1 MQTVQKQSDAL
12 DKMSKYYFQRVQ
24 DMAETVRNGEIPES
38 EYQALWRQW
47 DSYEKQ
53 AKTARQA
60 EEKISRSAQE
70 AEEKLQEK
78 LDDISLGK
86 LLQSEEFD
94 ITAVENAGARRA
106 LQRAFNMEDA
116 DEDKLDKLQNTIQD
130 DMTAMKRQ
138 YSQTMTSDDLKAVM
152 EWEFMK
158 QLQGPHISPGLA
170 KAIEILPDLI
180 FNTPEAVEMLL
191 YEGLT
196 QGVNSIMP
204 GKQG

>member
-24 DMAETVRNGEIPES
+24 DTAEKVRNGEIPES

-70 AEEKLQEK
+70 AEEKLQDK

-106 LQRAFNMEDA
+106 LQRAFNRRT
-116 DEDKLDKLQNTIQD
+116 L
-130 DMTAMKRQ
+130 MKINWINCR
-138 YSQTMTSDDLKAVM
+138 T
-152 EWEFMK
+152 
-158 QLQGPHISPGLA
+158 
-170 KAIEILPDLI
+170 
-180 FNTPEAVEMLL
+180 L
-191 YEGLT
+191 YKT
-196 QGVNSIMP
+196 T
-204 GKQG
+204 